1 MFVYTLKASSIKF
14 FAVILLSVAIL
25 VTIVAIIPDFEAA
38 GEVAAV
44 SIEYNGIKTE
54 GDRQAFLKQFSYE
67 VKGSPLDVVKVTIP
81 ESFDS
86 VYESY
91 NDIQRAQGLN
101 LVKYKGKEVTRY
113 TYEVTNYDYD
123 GTVLATIIVYK
134 DKIIAGD
141 VCSID
146 GAGFMHGF
154 EKPL

>member
-25 VTIVAIIPDFEAA
+25 VTIVAVIPDFDAV

-44 SIEYNGIKTE
+44 SIEYSGIKTE
-54 GDRQAFLKQFSYE
+54 EDRQGFFKQFDYE
-67 VKGSPLDVVKVTIP
+67 IEETPLEVVNVTIP
-81 ESFDS
+81 ELFDS
-86 VYESY
+86 VYEAY

-101 LVKYKGKEVTRY
+101 LNKYKGKDAVRY
-113 TYEVTNYDYD
+113 TYKVRNYDYE

-141 VCSID
+141 VCSAD
-146 GAGFMHGF
+146 GEGFMHGF
-154 EKPL
+154 EKPF

>member
-25 VTIVAIIPDFEAA
+25 VTIVAVIPDFDAV

-44 SIEYNGIKTE
+44 SIEYKGIDTE
-54 GDRQAFLKQFSYE
+54 EERQAFFKQFGYE
-67 VKGSPLDVVKVTIP
+67 IEATPLEVVKVTIP
-81 ESFDS
+81 EKFDA
-86 VYESY
+86 VYTEY

-101 LVKYKGKEVTRY
+101 LAKYQGEEATRY
-113 TYEVTNYDYD
+113 TYTVKNYAYT

-134 DKIIAGD
+134 DRIIAGD
-141 VCSID
+141 ICSAD